1 MGDLQLMVVFSFLRK
16 FWRNRCANVAVT
28 FAVAA
33 LPVSMMV
40 GMGVDIANASRVKL
54 ALQDATDEAA
64 LSLARQQS
72 TIADS
77 AITTTAQSYVM
88 ASYNKT
94 ATISVTNATIDRT
107 NIIATIDD
115 QATVPLFFSQLVG
128 VSSMTVHAH
137 AVAQGLQLEVS
148 LVLDTSGSM
157 AQTAGTG
164 GAKIVALRTAVSDF
178 LTNMFGAQTS
188 SQRVSIGIVPFST
201 AVRIVPAGTTPSSTY
216 MDTGGLEGDPYGDF
230 DTTTYNRFQLFTQMN
245 QSWGGCVMT
254 RPPPYDLTDDAPTT
268 SNPATLF
275 IPWFAP
281 DEPDTNLSFGYSQY
295 ENDYILDTG
304 GTCSGSTFGK
314 SDLWREQRS
323 CKYKNAT
330 PSSGLGPN
338 YLCVSN
344 AITPLTNTL
353 STLTTAANALQA
365 NGDTNILEGVMWGW
379 RVLSPGQPFT
389 QGKAY
394 GAPNNRKVIIL
405 MTDGMNNYNG
415 VNNMDDSYYF
425 TYGFARNGLLGQAT
439 TNNSTLNSLLDAKT
453 LQACTNAKAMGIVIY
468 TIGFGSGA
476 DGSAPLLQSCA
487 TDPTYYYAP
496 VNSSDLDPVFQKI
509 AQSINNLRISQ

>member
-1 MGDLQLMVVFSFLRK
+1 MAVLSFLRK

-72 TIADS
+72 TIADN
-77 AITTTAQSYVM
+77 AISSTAKSYVQ

-94 ATISVTNATIDRT
+94 ADITVTNATIDRT

-115 QATVPLFFSQLVG
+115 QAVVPLFFSQLIG
-128 VSSMTVHAH
+128 VSTMTVHAH
-137 AVAQGLQLEVS
+137 SVAQGLQLEVS

-157 AQTAGTG
+157 NDVAGTG
-164 GAKIVALRTAVSDF
+164 GTKISALRTAVNDF
-178 LTNMFGAQTS
+178 LTAMFGTQTS
-188 SQRVSIGIVPFST
+188 SQRVSVGIVPFST
-201 AVRIVPAGTTPSSTY
+201 AVRIVAAGSTPSSSY

-230 DTTTYNRFQLFTQMN
+230 DATTYTRFQLFTQMN

-254 RPPPYDLTDDAPTT
+254 RPPPYDVTDDAPSTAT
-268 SNPATLF
+268 PATLF

-281 DEPDTNLSFGYSQY
+281 DEPDTNLSWPYNNY
-295 ENDYILDTG
+295 ENDYISDTG
-304 GTCSGSTFGK
+304 GTCSGSTSGK
-314 SDLWREQRS
+314 SDLWREQRI
-323 CKYKNAT
+323 CKYKNAS
-330 PSSGLGPN
+330 PSYGLGPN
-338 YLCVSN
+338 FLCDSN

-353 STLTTAANALQA
+353 STLQTAANALQA
-365 NGDTNILEGVMWGW
+365 NGNTNLLEGIMWGW

-405 MTDGMNNYNG
+405 MTDGMNNYGG

-425 TYGFARNGLLGQAT
+425 TYGFARKGLIGQV
-439 TNNSTLNSLLDAKT
+439 TNSNTTLNSLLDAKT
-453 LQACTNAKAMGIVIY
+453 QTACTNAKAMGIVIY

-476 DGSAPLLQSCA
+476 NGSASLLQNCA
-487 TDPTYYYAP
+487 TQTTYYYAP
-496 VNSSDLDPVFQKI
+496 QNSSDLDPVFQQI
-509 AQSINNLRISQ
+509 AQSINNLRLSQ

>member
-1 MGDLQLMVVFSFLRK
+1 MLSLIRK
-16 FWRNRCANVAVT
+16 FWRNRRANVAVT

-40 GMGVDIANASRVKL
+40 GMGIDITNASRVKL

-77 AITTTAQSYVM
+77 AIATTAQSYVM

-94 ATISVTNATIDRT
+94 AAIQVTNATIDRT

-115 QATVPLFFSQLVG
+115 QATVPMFFSQMFG
-128 VSSMTVHAH
+128 VSTMTVKAH

-157 AQTAGTG
+157 ADSAGSG
-164 GAKIVALRTAVSDF
+164 GSKIVALRTAVADF
-178 LTNMFGAQTS
+178 LSNMFGSQTT
-188 SQRVSIGIVPFST
+188 SQRVSVGIVPFATS
-201 AVRIVPAGTTPSSTY
+201 VRVAAAGSTPSSSY
-216 MDTGGLEGDPYGDF
+216 MDTTGKEGDPYADL
-230 DTTTYNRFQLFTQMN
+230 DSTKYTRFALFTQMN

-254 RPPPYDLTDDAPTT
+254 RPPPYDVTDDAPTT
-268 SNPATLF
+268 SKPATLF

-281 DEPDTNLSFGYSQY
+281 DEPDTNLSYGYTDY
-295 ENDYILDTG
+295 ENNYISDSG
-304 GTCSGSTFGK
+304 GACGNGNGL
-314 SDLWREQRS
+314 SDLKKEQRT
-323 CKYKNAT
+323 CKYKNAR

-344 AITPLTNTL
+344 AITPLTSTL
-353 STLTTAANALQA
+353 GTLTTATNALQA
-365 NGDTNILEGVMWGW
+365 NGNTNLLEGVTWGW

-389 QGKAY
+389 EGKAY

-405 MTDGMNNYNG
+405 MTDGMNNYG
-415 VNNMDDSYYF
+415 GENNMNDSSYF
-425 TYGFARNGLLGQAT
+425 TYGFARKGLIGQV
-439 TNNSTLNSLLDAKT
+439 TNNNNTLDDLLDAKT
-453 LQACTNAKAMGIVIY
+453 LTACTNAKAMGIVIY

-476 DGSAPLLQSCA
+476 DGSAGLLKSCA
-487 TDPTYYYAP
+487 SDPSYYYAP
-496 VNSSDLDPVFQKI
+496 ENSSDLDPVFQQI

>member
-1 MGDLQLMVVFSFLRK
+1 MIGFLRK
-16 FWRNRCANVAVT
+16 FWRNRRANVAVT

-40 GMGVDIANASRVKL
+40 GMGVDLANASRVKL

-64 LSLARQQS
+64 ISLARQQS

-77 AITTTAQSYVM
+77 AISSTAQSYVQ

-94 ATISVTNATIDRT
+94 ATITVTNATIDRT

-115 QATVPLFFSQLVG
+115 QATVPLYFSQLVG
-128 VSSMTVHAH
+128 MSTMTVKAH
-137 AVAQGLQLEVS
+137 SVAQGLQLEVS

-157 AQTAGTG
+157 SQTAGTG
-164 GAKIVALRTAVSDF
+164 GVKIVALRAAVNDF
-178 LTNMFGAQTS
+178 LDNMFGSQMT
-188 SQRVSIGIVPFST
+188 SQRVSVGIVPFAT
-201 AVRIVPAGTTPSSTY
+201 AVRIVPAGSTPSSAY
-216 MDTGGLEGDPYGDF
+216 MDTTGLEGDPYGDYSA
-230 DTTTYNRFQLFTQMN
+230 TTYTRFQLFTQMG

-254 RPPPYDLTDDAPTT
+254 RPPPYDVTDDPPTNST
-268 SNPATLF
+268 PATLF
-275 IPWFAP
+275 IPWLAP
-281 DEPDTNLSFGYSQY
+281 DEPDTNLSSGFTDY
-295 ENDYILDTG
+295 ENNYISDTG

-314 SDLWREQRS
+314 SDLWREQRI
-323 CKYKNAT
+323 CKYKNAS

-338 YLCVSN
+338 YLCLSN

-353 STLTTAANALQA
+353 STLQTAANALQA
-365 NGDTNILEGVMWGW
+365 NGNTNILEGVMWGW

-394 GAPNNRKVIIL
+394 GAPNNRKIIIV
-405 MTDGMNNYNG
+405 MTDGMNNYGG
-415 VNNMDDSYYF
+415 VNNMNDSSYF
-425 TYGFARNGLLGQAT
+425 TYGFARQGLIGQV
-439 TNNSTLNSLLDAKT
+439 TNDNNALDDLLDAKT

-476 DGSAPLLQSCA
+476 NGSAGLLQSCA
-487 TDPTYYYAP
+487 TQASYYYAP
-496 VNSSDLDPVFQKI
+496 QNSSDLQPVFQQI

>member
-1 MGDLQLMVVFSFLRK
+1 M
-16 FWRNRCANVAVT
+16 AVT

-40 GMGVDIANASRVKL
+40 GMGIDIANASRVKL

-77 AITTTAQSYVM
+77 AITSTAQSYVL

-115 QATVPLFFSQLVG
+115 QATVPMFFSQMFG
-128 VSSMTVHAH
+128 VSTMTVHAH

-157 AQTAGTG
+157 ADTAGTG
-164 GAKIVALRTAVSDF
+164 GAKIVALRTAVTDF
-178 LTNMFGAQTS
+178 LTNMFGTQTT
-188 SQRVSIGIVPFST
+188 SQRVSVGIVPFAT
-201 AVRIVPAGTTPSSTY
+201 AVRIVPSGTTPSSSY
-216 MDTGGLEGDPYGDF
+216 MDTGGLEGDPYGDY
-230 DTTTYNRFQLFTQMN
+230 DTTTYTRFQLFTQLN

-254 RPPPYDLTDDAPTT
+254 RPPPYDVTDDAPTT
-268 SNPATLF
+268 SRPATLF

-281 DEPDTNLSFGYSQY
+281 DQPDNNPGYPYANY
-295 ENDYILDTG
+295 ENDYITDTG
-304 GTCSGSTFGK
+304 GTCSGSTSGK
-314 SDLWREQRS
+314 TDLWREQRI
-323 CKYKNAT
+323 CKYKNAS
-330 PSSGLGPN
+330 PASGLGPN

-365 NGDTNILEGVMWGW
+365 NGNTNILEGVMWGW

-405 MTDGMNNYNG
+405 MTDGMNNYG
-415 VNNMDDSYYF
+415 GENNMNDSSYF
-425 TYGFARNGLLGQAT
+425 TYGFARKGLIGQV
-439 TNNSTLNSLLDAKT
+439 TNNNDTLDNLLDAKT
-453 LQACTNAKAMGIVIY
+453 LTACTNAKAMGIVIY

-476 DGSAPLLQSCA
+476 DGSASLLQSCA
-487 TDPTYYYAP
+487 SDPSYYYAP
-496 VNSSDLDPVFQKI
+496 ENSSDLDPVFQQI

>member
-1 MGDLQLMVVFSFLRK
+1 MLSFLRK
-16 FWRNRCANVAVT
+16 FWRQNRANVAVT

-64 LSLARQQS
+64 LSMARQQS
-72 TIADS
+72 TIADN

-115 QATVPLFFSQLVG
+115 QATVPLFFSQLIG

-157 AQTAGTG
+157 ADTAGSG
-164 GAKIVALRTAVSDF
+164 GVKIVALRSAVSDF
-178 LTNMFGAQTS
+178 LSNMFGTQTT
-188 SQRVSIGIVPFST
+188 SQRVSIGIVPFATS
-201 AVRIVPAGTTPSSTY
+201 VRVVAAGSTPSATY
-216 MDTGGLEGDPYGDF
+216 MDTAGREGDPYGDL
-230 DTTTYNRFQLFTQMN
+230 DATTYTRFQLLTQMG

-254 RPPPYDLTDDAPTT
+254 RPPPYDVTDDAPTT
-268 SNPATLF
+268 STPATLF

-281 DEPDTNLSFGYSQY
+281 DEPDNNPGYPYTNY
-295 ENDYILDTG
+295 ENDYISDTG
-304 GTCSGSTFGK
+304 GTCSGSTTNK
-314 SDLWREQRS
+314 TDLWREQRN
-323 CKYKNAT
+323 CKYKNAS

-353 STLTTAANALQA
+353 STLTTAAGALQA
-365 NGDTNILEGVMWGW
+365 NGNTNILEGVMWGW

-405 MTDGMNNYNG
+405 MTDGMNNYGG
-415 VNNMDDSYYF
+415 VNNMNDSQYF
-425 TYGFARNGLLGQAT
+425 TYGFARKGLIGQVT
-439 TNNSTLNSLLDAKT
+439 SNNDTLDNLLDDKT
-453 LQACTNAKAMGIVIY
+453 STACTNAKAMGIVIY

-476 DGSAPLLQSCA
+476 NGSADLLQGCA
-487 TDPTYYYAP
+487 SDPSYYYAP
-496 VNSSDLDPVFQKI
+496 QNSSDLTPVFQKI

>member
-1 MGDLQLMVVFSFLRK
+1 M
-16 FWRNRCANVAVT
+16 AVT

-40 GMGVDIANASRVKL
+40 GMGIDIANASRVKL

-77 AITTTAQSYVM
+77 AITSTAQSYVL

-115 QATVPLFFSQLVG
+115 QATVPMFFSQMFG
-128 VSSMTVHAH
+128 VSTMTVHAH

-157 AQTAGTG
+157 ADTAGTG
-164 GAKIVALRTAVSDF
+164 GAKIVALRTAVTDF
-178 LTNMFGAQTS
+178 LSNMFGTQTT
-188 SQRVSIGIVPFST
+188 SQRVSVGIVPFAT
-201 AVRIVPAGTTPSSTY
+201 AVRIVPSGTTPSSSY
-216 MDTGGLEGDPYGDF
+216 MDTGGLEGDPYGDY
-230 DTTTYNRFQLFTQMN
+230 DTTTYTRFQLFTQLN

-254 RPPPYDLTDDAPTT
+254 RPPPYDVTDDAPTT
-268 SNPATLF
+268 STPATLF

-281 DEPDTNLSFGYSQY
+281 DQPDNNPGYPYANY
-295 ENDYILDTG
+295 ENDYITDTG
-304 GTCSGSTFGK
+304 GTCSGSTSGK
-314 SDLWREQRS
+314 TDLWREQRI
-323 CKYKNAT
+323 CKYKNAS
-330 PSSGLGPN
+330 PASGLGPN

-365 NGDTNILEGVMWGW
+365 NGNTNILEGVMWGW

-405 MTDGMNNYNG
+405 MTDGMNNYG
-415 VNNMDDSYYF
+415 GENNMNDSSYF
-425 TYGFARNGLLGQAT
+425 TYGFARKGLIGQV
-439 TNNSTLNSLLDAKT
+439 TNNNDTLDNLLDAKT
-453 LQACTNAKAMGIVIY
+453 LTACTNAKAMGIVIY

-476 DGSAPLLQSCA
+476 DGSASLLQSCA
-487 TDPTYYYAP
+487 SDPSYYYAP
-496 VNSSDLDPVFQKI
+496 ENSSDLDPVFQQI